1 MLLLNNQDIARV
13 LNMPL
18 YVCARMISDMVSWPT
33 DYGQRRENK
42 YARVGLPPEI
52 VNISKLSDLMSGRLQ
67 GRTSRE
73 QTTWFMNVG
82 ALGEQ
87 FTAITAAVYKKAR
100 EAGLGTEIP
109 TDLFLENI
117 RA

>member
-1 MLLLNNQDIARV
+1 G
-13 LNMPL
+13 
-18 YVCARMISDMVSWPT
+18 YVA
-33 DYGQRRENK
+33 GQPEERAIVPR
-42 YARVGLPPEI
+42 ASLPSEI
-52 VNISKLSDLMSGRLQ
+52 VNIPKLPDLISGRLQ
-67 GRTSRE
+67 GRTSSE

-87 FTAITAAVYKKAR
+87 FTAITAAVYKKAQ